1 MWTSYEYDSNKRLIR
16 GTNREGTIGI
26 AYDTSGR
33 PIQVS
38 YSNGHILYYGYNN
51 QDQRVFLADSNG
63 YNITYIYDGKERLS
77 QIQQST
83 SSEVIVE
90 YQYDETDK
98 LKRKNLGNGAYTIYE
113 YDGPKGQLSEL
124 RNFLPGGEE
133 STFFTYEYDKLGRII
148 SATSESGRWMYIYDP
163 AGQLI
168 KWINPEAET
177 TEYAY
182 DLRGNRLLQTV
193 DGSEMGYSVNSVN
206 QYLTFNGTEQF
217 SYTENGHLSDKRSS
231 GKRESFTFNAE
242 GKLIETE
249 TLNARYTM
257 KHSLLFNLFII
268 NFIV

>member
-1 MWTSYEYDSNKRLIR
+1 MWTSYEYDNNKRLIR

-26 AYDTSGR
+26 TYDTSGR

-38 YSNGHILYYGYNN
+38 YSSGRTLYYGYNN
-51 QDQRVFLADSNG
+51 QDQRVFLADNNG
-63 YNITYIYDGKERLS
+63 YNITYIYDRKEKLQ
-77 QIQQST
+77 QIQK
-83 SSEVIVE
+83 SSSGEVIVE
-90 YQYDETDK
+90 YQYDESDK
-98 LKRKNLGNGAYTIYE
+98 LTRKNLGNGAYTIYQ
-113 YDGPKGQLSEL
+113 YNGPKGQLSEL
-124 RNFLPGGEE
+124 RNYLPDGEE
-133 STFFTYEYDKLGRII
+133 STFFTYDYDKLGRII
-148 SATSESGRWMYIYDP
+148 SVTSESGRWMYTYDP

-182 DLRGNRLLQTV
+182 DLRGNRLLQRV

-217 SYTENGHLSDKRSS
+217 SYNENGHLSEKRSS

-249 TLNARYTM
+249 TLNTRYT
-257 KHSLLFNLFII
+257 FFVI
-268 NFIV
+268 